1 MEVLKMDNL
10 LVYVWKIKAEDCKK
24 YDGLIAR
31 YNNSKDLFECTKDNE
46 KRLVS
51 GALTFKELTQRVI
64 DGKIAVFPIWEKQ
77 ETENIEGHIKYGFSV
92 ILLKYR
98 DYNNFLDYYKE
109 NAVEI
114 NKENVL
120 KELKQK
126 ELF

>member
-1 MEVLKMDNL
+1 MDNL
-10 LVYVWKIKAEDCKK
+10 LVCVWKIKAEDCKK

-51 GALTFKELTQRVI
+51 GALTFKELTQRVL

-98 DYNNFLDYYKE
+98 DYNNFVEYYKE

-120 KELKQK
+120 KELKQGK
-126 ELF
+126 LF

>member
-1 MEVLKMDNL
+1 MKDNS
-10 LVYVWKIKAEDCKK
+10 LVYCYLIKAEDCKK

-31 YNNSKDLFECTKDNE
+31 YNNSKDLFICTKDNT
-46 KRLVS
+46 KRLVLCS
-51 GALTFKELTQRVI
+51 QSFKELTQRVL

-98 DYNNFLDYYKE
+98 DYNNFVEYYKE

-120 KELKQK
+120 KELKQGK
-126 ELF
+126 LF

>member
-1 MEVLKMDNL
+1 MDNL

-31 YNNSKDLFECTKDNE
+31 YNNSKDLFECTKDND
-46 KRLVS
+46 KKLVS
-51 GALTFKELTQRVI
+51 GALTFKELTQRVL

-98 DYNNFLDYYKE
+98 DYNKFSDYYKE

-120 KELKQK
+120 KELKQGK
-126 ELF
+126 LF

>member
-1 MEVLKMDNL
+1 MDNL

-24 YDGLIAR
+24 CDGLIAR
-31 YNNSKDLFECTKDNE
+31 YNNSKDLFECTKSNE

-77 ETENIEGHIKYGFSV
+77 ETENITGHLNYGFSV

-98 DYNNFLDYYKE
+98 DYNNFVEYYKE

-120 KELKQK
+120 KELKQGK
-126 ELF
+126 LF

>member
-1 MEVLKMDNL
+1 MDNL
-10 LVYVWKIKAEDCKK
+10 FVYVWKIKTEDCKK

-31 YNNSKDLFECTKDNE
+31 YNNSKDLFECTKSNE
-46 KRLVS
+46 KKLVS
-51 GALTFKELTQRVI
+51 GALTFKELTQRVL

-77 ETENIEGHIKYGFSV
+77 ETENIEGHINYGFSV

-98 DYNNFLDYYKE
+98 DYNNFVEYYKE

-120 KELKQK
+120 KELKQR

>member
-1 MEVLKMDNL
+1 MDNK
-10 LVYVWKIKAEDCKK
+10 LVCCWLIKAEDCKK

-31 YNNSKDLFECTKDNE
+31 YNNSKDLFICTKDNE
-46 KRLVS
+46 KRLLLLS
-51 GALTFKELTQRVI
+51 QSFKELTQRVL

-77 ETENIEGHIKYGFSV
+77 ETENIEGHINYGFSV

-98 DYNNFLDYYKE
+98 DYNNFVEYYKE

-120 KELKQK
+120 KELRQK

>member
-1 MEVLKMDNL
+1 MDNL

-24 YDGLIAR
+24 CDGLIAR
-31 YNNSKDLFECTKDNE
+31 YNNSKDLFICTKDNE

-98 DYNNFLDYYKE
+98 DYNNFVEYYKE

-120 KELKQK
+120 KELQQGK
-126 ELF
+126 LF

>member
-1 MEVLKMDNL
+1 MDNL
-10 LVYVWKIKAEDCKK
+10 LVYVWKIKAENCKK

-31 YNNSKDLFECTKDNE
+31 YNNSKDLFECTKYNE
-46 KRLVS
+46 KRLVA

-77 ETENIEGHIKYGFSV
+77 ETGNIEGHIKYGFTV

-98 DYNNFLDYYKE
+98 DYNNFLEYYKE
-109 NAVEI
+109 NAVEL

-120 KELKQK
+120 KELQQEK
-126 ELF
+126 LF

>member
-1 MEVLKMDNL
+1 MDNL
-10 LVYVWKIKAEDCKK
+10 LVNVWKIKAEDCKK

-46 KRLVS
+46 KRLVA
-51 GALTFKELTQRVI
+51 GGLTFKELTQRVI

-77 ETENIEGHIKYGFSV
+77 ETENIEGHIKYGFTV

-109 NAVEI
+109 NAVEL

-120 KELKQK
+120 KELQQGK
-126 ELF
+126 LF

>member
-1 MEVLKMDNL
+1 MDNL
-10 LVYVWKIKAEDCKK
+10 LVNAWKIKDGESCKK
-24 YDGLIAR
+24 YTGLIAR
-31 YNNSKDLFECTKDNE
+31 YNNSKDMFICMKDN
-46 KRLVS
+46 KDKLVE
-51 GALTFKELTQRVI
+51 GCQTFKELTNKVLE
-64 DGKIAVFPIWEKQ
+64 GKIAIFPIWERQ
-77 ETENIEGHIKYGFSV
+77 ETQNIEGHLNYGFSV

-98 DYNNFLDYYKE
+98 DYNNFVEYYKE

>member
-1 MEVLKMDNL
+1 MDNL
-10 LVYVWKIKAEDCKK
+10 LVYVWKIKVEDCKK

-31 YNNSKDLFECTKDNE
+31 YNNSKDLFECTKHNE

-51 GALTFKELTQRVI
+51 GCLTFKELTERVI

-77 ETENIEGHIKYGFSV
+77 ETENIEGHLNYGFSV
-92 ILLKYR
+92 VLLKYR
-98 DYNNFLDYYKE
+98 DYNNFVEYYKE

-120 KELKQK
+120 KELKQGK
-126 ELF
+126 LF

>member
-1 MEVLKMDNL
+1 MDNK
-10 LVYVWKIKAEDCKK
+10 LVYAWKIKEGENCKK
-24 YDGLIAR
+24 YSGLIAR
-31 YNNSKDLFECTKDNE
+31 YNNSKDMFICMKDNKDRIVE
-46 KRLVS
+46 GS
-51 GALTFKELTQRVI
+51 QTFKELTCKI
-64 DGKIAVFPIWEKQ
+64 LDGKIAVFPIWEKQ

-98 DYNNFLDYYKE
+98 DYNNFVEYYKE

-126 ELF
+126 ELFEA

>member
-1 MEVLKMDNL
+1 MVNA
-10 LVYVWKIKAEDCKK
+10 WKIKTEDCKK

-31 YNNSKDLFECTKDNE
+31 YNNSKDLFECTRDNE

-51 GALTFKELTQRVI
+51 GALTFKELTQRVL

-77 ETENIEGHIKYGFSV
+77 KTENIEGHIKYGFSV
-92 ILLKYR
+92 ILLKYG
-98 DYNNFLDYYKE
+98 DYNNFVEYYKE

>member
-1 MEVLKMDNL
+1 MKDNL
-10 LVYVWKIKAEDCKK
+10 LVNVWKIKTEDCKK

-51 GALTFKELTQRVI
+51 GCLTFKELTQRVL

-92 ILLKYR
+92 ILLKYKN
-98 DYNNFLDYYKE
+98 YNDFVEYYKE
-109 NAVEI
+109 NVVEI

-126 ELF
+126 ELFEA

>member
-1 MEVLKMDNL
+1 MDNL
-10 LVYVWKIKAEDCKK
+10 LVYAYKINSEDCKK

-31 YNNSKDLFECTKDNE
+31 YNNSKDLYECTKDN
-46 KRLVS
+46 KDRLVH
-51 GALTFKELTQRVI
+51 GGQTFKELTNKI
-64 DGKIAVFPIWEKQ
+64 LDGKIAVFPIWEKQ

-92 ILLKYR
+92 ILLHYR
-98 DYNNFLDYYKE
+98 DYLNFVEYYKE

>member
-1 MEVLKMDNL
+1 MDNL
-10 LVYVWKIKAEDCKK
+10 LVTVWKIKAEDCKK

-31 YNNSKDLFECTKDNE
+31 YHNSKDLFICTKDNE

-77 ETENIEGHIKYGFSV
+77 ETENIEGHIKYGFTV

-98 DYNNFLDYYKE
+98 DFNNFAEYYKE

-120 KELKQK
+120 KELKQGK
-126 ELF
+126 LF

>member
-1 MEVLKMDNL
+1 MDNL
-10 LVYVWKIKAEDCKK
+10 LVYVWKIKVEDCKK
-24 YDGLIAR
+24 CDGLIAR
-31 YNNSKDLFECTKDNE
+31 YSDSKDLFICTKDNE
-46 KRLVS
+46 KRLAS
-51 GALTFKELTQRVI
+51 GALTFKELTQRVL

-98 DYNNFLDYYKE
+98 DYNNFVEYYKE

>member
-1 MEVLKMDNL
+1 MDNS
-10 LVYVWKIKAEDCKK
+10 LVYCWKIKAEDCKK

-31 YNNSKDLFECTKDNE
+31 YNNSKDLFECTKSNKD
-46 KRLVS
+46 RLIICS
-51 GALTFKELTQRVI
+51 QTFKELTQRVL

-77 ETENIEGHIKYGFSV
+77 ETENIEGHIKYGFTV

-98 DYNNFLDYYKE
+98 DYNNFVEYYKE

-120 KELKQK
+120 KELKQGK
-126 ELF
+126 LF

>member
-1 MEVLKMDNL
+1 MDNL

-24 YDGLIAR
+24 YNGLIAR
-31 YNNSKDLFECTKDNE
+31 YNNSKDLFICTKDNE

-98 DYNNFLDYYKE
+98 DYNKFSEYYKE

-120 KELKQK
+120 KELKQGK
-126 ELF
+126 LF

>member
-1 MEVLKMDNL
+1 MDNL
-10 LVYVWKIKAEDCKK
+10 LVYCWKIKAKDCKK
-24 YDGLIAR
+24 CDGLLAR
-31 YNNSKDLFECTKDNE
+31 YENTRELFFYTRNDE
-46 KRLVS
+46 KKLVS

-77 ETENIEGHIKYGFSV
+77 TVENVEGHIKYGFTV
-92 ILLKYR
+92 ILLKYK
-98 DYNNFLDYYKE
+98 DFNNFVEYYKE

-120 KELKQK
+120 KELKQR

>member
-1 MEVLKMDNL
+1 MDNL

-24 YDGLIAR
+24 CDGLIAR
-31 YNNSKDLFECTKDNE
+31 YNNSKDLFICTIGNE

-51 GALTFKELTQRVI
+51 GALTFKELTQRVL

-77 ETENIEGHIKYGFSV
+77 ETENIEGHIKYGFTV
-92 ILLKYR
+92 ILLRYK
-98 DYNNFLDYYKE
+98 DYNNFVEYYKE

-120 KELKQK
+120 KELKQGK
-126 ELF
+126 LF

>member
-1 MEVLKMDNL
+1 MENL
-10 LVYVWKIKAEDCKK
+10 LVHCWKIKAEDCKK
-24 YDGLIAR
+24 CDGLIAR
-31 YNNSKDLFECTKDNE
+31 YSNSKDLFICTKDNE

-51 GALTFKELTQRVI
+51 GALTFRELTQRVI

-77 ETENIEGHIKYGFSV
+77 TVENIEGHIEYGFTV

-98 DYNNFLDYYKE
+98 DFNNFAEYYRE

-120 KELKQK
+120 EELKQGK
-126 ELF
+126 LF

>member
-1 MEVLKMDNL
+1 MDNL
-10 LVYVWKIKAEDCKK
+10 LVYTWKIKAEDCKK
-24 YDGLIAR
+24 CDGLIAR
-31 YNNSKDLFECTKDNE
+31 YNNSKDLFICAKDNE

-51 GALTFKELTQRVI
+51 GVWTFKELTQRVL

-98 DYNNFLDYYKE
+98 DYNNFVEYYKE

-120 KELKQK
+120 KELKQGK
-126 ELF
+126 LF

>member
-1 MEVLKMDNL
+1 MDSK
-10 LVYVWKIKAEDCKK
+10 LVYCWKIKAEDCRK

-31 YNNSKDLFECTKDNE
+31 YNNSKDLFICTKDNE

-51 GALTFKELTQRVI
+51 GALTFKELTQRVL

-98 DYNNFLDYYKE
+98 DYNNFVEYYKE

-120 KELKQK
+120 KELKQRK
-126 ELF
+126 LF

>member
-1 MEVLKMDNL
+1 MDNL
-10 LVYVWKIKAEDCKK
+10 LVYAWKIKTEDCKK
-24 YDGLIAR
+24 CDGLIAR
-31 YNNSKDLFECTKDNE
+31 YNNSKDLFECTRGNE

-51 GALTFKELTQRVI
+51 GSQTFKELTQRVI

-77 ETENIEGHIKYGFSV
+77 ETENIEGHINYGFSV
-92 ILLKYR
+92 VLLKYR
-98 DYNNFLDYYKE
+98 DFNNFVEYYKE
-109 NAVEI
+109 NAIEI

>member
-1 MEVLKMDNL
+1 MDNS
-10 LVYVWKIKAEDCKK
+10 LVYCWMIKAENCKK

-31 YNNSKDLFECTKDNE
+31 YNNSKDLFECTVRADRDNE
-46 KRLVS
+46 KRLLLLS
-51 GALTFKELTQRVI
+51 QTFKELTQRVL

-77 ETENIEGHIKYGFSV
+77 ETENIEGHINYGFSV

-98 DYNNFLDYYKE
+98 DYNNFVEYYKE

-120 KELKQK
+120 KELKQR

>member
-1 MEVLKMDNL
+1 MDNL

-24 YDGLIAR
+24 CDRLIAR
-31 YNNSKDLFECTKDNE
+31 YNNSKTLFECTKGNE

-51 GALTFKELTQRVI
+51 GCLTFKELTQRVI

-98 DYNNFLDYYKE
+98 DFNNFVEYYKE

-120 KELKQK
+120 KELKQGK
-126 ELF
+126 LF

>member
-1 MEVLKMDNL
+1 MDNL

-51 GALTFKELTQRVI
+51 GALTFKDLTQRVL

-92 ILLKYR
+92 ILLKYG
-98 DYNNFLDYYKE
+98 DYNKFSEYYKE

-120 KELKQK
+120 KELKQGK
-126 ELF
+126 LF

>member
-1 MEVLKMDNL
+1 MKDNL
-10 LVYVWKIKAEDCKK
+10 LVYAYKLSKAS
-24 YDGLIAR
+24 DGEQYHGEIIR
-31 YNNSKDLFECTKDNE
+31 FENTKDLFVSWKNI
-46 KRLVS
+46 LVNKYE
-51 GALTFKELTQRVI
+51 TFKELTCEVME
-64 DGKIAVFPIWEKQ
+64 GKIAVFPVWEKQ
-77 ETENIEGHIKYGFSV
+77 DTINIEGHLNYGFDV

-98 DYNNFLDYYKE
+98 EYNNFVEYYKE

>member
-1 MEVLKMDNL
+1 MDNKSICCWL
-10 LVYVWKIKAEDCKK
+10 IKAEDCKK

-31 YNNSKDLFECTKDNE
+31 YNNSKDLFLCTKDN
-46 KRLVS
+46 KNGLLLLS
-51 GALTFKELTQRVI
+51 QSFKELTQRVL

-92 ILLKYR
+92 ILLKYK
-98 DYNNFLDYYKE
+98 DYNNFVEYYKE

-120 KELKQK
+120 KELKQGK
-126 ELF
+126 LF